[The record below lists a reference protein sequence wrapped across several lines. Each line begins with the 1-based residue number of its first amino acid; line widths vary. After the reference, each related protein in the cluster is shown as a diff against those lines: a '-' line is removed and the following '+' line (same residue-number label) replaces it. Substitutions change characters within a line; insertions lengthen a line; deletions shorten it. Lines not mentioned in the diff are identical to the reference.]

1 MSLDK
6 FAELKRLHE
15 EEIKQR
21 KSQSMNEA
29 TPVTTPKDASPYD
42 IDITSLSNLKKAY
55 NTLKVGFNDELGG
68 LIWNRQTIVS
78 LLVGLLVAE
87 KIKQTIP
94 STSKGLVLPLLKLLK
109 SKYNISDEFVEK
121 EISQKFQK
129 LKAFNIITS
138 NLDNVIKENTN
149 EALSISQLNK
159 LVDKVI
165 AKNKVEPTSSETKV
179 EPEAKTEDKP
189 QDATK
194 KFDYLAY
201 VKKVWTILK
210 PVSKITI
217 ANFEKLLTR
226 IENMVVQFKQLK
238 SKEGQDSNASR
249 TNDKI
254 QNLMFIL
261 FFISLKDMYNITVSD
276 ITSKVVTESKEPI
289 VKNKEVLTESETE
302 EMKFI
307 KLTLRMLKSA
317 GIKIELSPS
326 NVMAEVKSDCKKEN
340 PTMNDISDWV
350 SKKLKSKKSLT
361 ENASFLVNGAYQVQS
376 VTEATMNHN
385 GSTIDIN
392 SFEKI
397 QPQYMQ
403 YLVKWQ
409 GQVLQDNFGK
419 WKQFFEFSFKNSLNK
434 VTEKDRMFVE
444 IMKIVYDTLK
454 NDNITPS
461 SETPQL

>member
-21 KSQSMNEA
+21 KLQSMNEA
-29 TPVTTPKDASPYD
+29 TPITTPKDVSPYD
-42 IDITSLSNLKKAY
+42 IDITSLKDLKKAY

-68 LIWNRQTIVS
+68 LVWNRQTIIS

-109 SKYNISDEFVEK
+109 SKYNISDEFIEK

-138 NLDNVIKENTN
+138 NLDSVIKEKTN

-179 EPEAKTEDKP
+179 EPEVKPEDKP

-194 KFDYLAY
+194 KFDYLSY
-201 VKKVWTILK
+201 VKKVWNLLNPI
-210 PVSKITI
+210 SKISVS
-217 ANFEKLLTR
+217 NFEKILTR

-238 SKEGQDSNASR
+238 AKEGQDSNASR

-261 FFISLKDMYNITVSD
+261 FFISLKDIYNITISD
-276 ITSKVVTESKEPI
+276 ITSKVVTESKESI
-289 VKNKEVLTESETE
+289 
-302 EMKFI
+302 
-307 KLTLRMLKSA
+307 
-317 GIKIELSPS
+317 
-326 NVMAEVKSDCKKEN
+326 
-340 PTMNDISDWV
+340 
-350 SKKLKSKKSLT
+350 T

-376 VTEATMNHN
+376 VTDATMNHN
-385 GSTIDIN
+385 GSEIDIN
-392 SFEKI
+392 SFGKI

-419 WKQFFEFSFKNSLNK
+419 WKQFFEFSFKNSMNK

-444 IMKIVYDTLK
+444 IMKIVFDTLK
-454 NDNITPS
+454 NDSFAPPS
-461 SETPQL
+461 QTPQL